1 MSLLVRRKSVKYCAI
16 VNQLSVISNIFVGLA
31 LLPLIN
37 SRFGVDALNE
47 YILIFAYKSI
57 IDLFTSSL
65 GGAFVREMIDKGVK
79 NAFTLSRMLFVSYA
93 TLVVILFLLQEL
105 TINYFSFN
113 YVFLVFVVLSLI
125 QQPYL
130 QRLNA
135 SGFQQVAAISRIIY
149 NTFLFLS
156 VVVVSLYD
164 FAKFEII
171 IYAISWSSTLAFLY
185 VILVSFSAK
194 NNQDIFSSWEKGED
208 VKLKDFFI
216 STFRGYALFAVFLS
230 LTFQAEAIFLESQVS
245 SIIFSVVIVGWKV
258 PNIIVQ
264 LIWRYSEVSGL
275 DIKRNI
281 KKSRNGLYDRLK
293 TIELNTLK
301 ISLPSSLLFL
311 LLSGV
316 LYKYWMGDEF
326 AELVPLN
333 YVLLFSFLIPVL
345 CMNRVY
351 TSILQYTS
359 YVNVV
364 SKQYCFIFLTKLVVI
379 TFFAK
384 FFPLISML
392 VWLLIEGVFCFYNRN
407 LVKNEL

>member
-1 MSLLVRRKSVKYCAI
+1 MSLLVRRKSVKYCAV
-16 VNQLSVISNIFVGLA
+16 VNQLSVISNILVGLA

-65 GGAFVREMIDKGVK
+65 GGAFVKEMIDKGVK
-79 NAFTLSRMLFVSYA
+79 SSFTLSRKLFVSYA
-93 TLVVILFLLQEL
+93 TLVVILFFFQEL

-113 YVFLVFVVLSLI
+113 YAFLIFIVLSLI

-149 NTFLFLS
+149 NAFLFLS
-156 VVVVSLYD
+156 AVTVSLYD
-164 FAKFEII
+164 VAGFETI
-171 IYAISWSSTLAFLY
+171 IYAIAWSSMLAFSY
-185 VILVSFSAK
+185 IMLVSFSAK
-194 NNQDIFSSWEKGED
+194 KKQDVFSTWEEGDEI
-208 VKLKDFFI
+208 KLKEFFI
-216 STFRGYALFAVFLS
+216 STFRGYSLFAVFLS
-230 LTFQAEAIFLESQVS
+230 LTFQAEAVFLESQVS
-245 SIIFSVVIVGWKV
+245 AVVFSVVIVGWKV

-275 DIKRNI
+275 DIKRNM
-281 KKSRNGLYDRLK
+281 KKSKNGLHDRLK
-293 TIELNTLK
+293 EVELNTLK
-301 ISLPSSLLFL
+301 ISLSSSLLFL
-311 LLSGV
+311 FLSGL

-333 YVLLFSFLIPVL
+333 YVLIFSFLIPVL

-364 SKQYCFIFLTKLVVI
+364 SKQYCFIFFTKLVVI
-379 TFFAK
+379 TAFAK
-384 FFPLISML
+384 SFPLISML

>member
-1 MSLLVRRKSVKYCAI
+1 MSLLIRRKSVKYCAI
-16 VNQLSVISNIFVGLA
+16 VNQVSVISNIFVGLS

-79 NAFTLSRMLFVSYA
+79 NAFKLSRKLFVSYA
-93 TLVVILFLLQEL
+93 TLVVVLFFLQES
-105 TINYFSFN
+105 TINYFSFS

-135 SGFQQVAAISRIIY
+135 SGFQQVAAFSRIIY

-156 VVVVSLYD
+156 VVTVSLYD
-164 FAKFEII
+164 FANFETI
-171 IYAISWSSTLAFLY
+171 IYAVSWSSILAY
-185 VILVSFSAK
+185 IYIMLVSFSARK
-194 NNQDIFSSWEKGED
+194 HKDILSSWKEGD
-208 VKLKDFFI
+208 DINLKEFFI
-216 STFRGYALFAVFLS
+216 STFRGYSLFAIFLS
-230 LTFQAEAIFLESQVS
+230 LTFQAEALFLESQVS
-245 SIIFSVVIVGWKV
+245 AVVFSVVIVGWKV

-275 DIKRNI
+275 DIKRSI
-281 KKSRNGLYDRLK
+281 KKEKNGLYDRLK
-293 TIELNTLK
+293 IIERNTLK

-311 LLSGV
+311 LLAGV

-326 AELVPLN
+326 AKLVPLN

-364 SKQYCFIFLTKLVVI
+364 SKQYCFIFLSKLVVI

-392 VWLLIEGVFCFYNRN
+392 VWLLIEGFFCFYNRN